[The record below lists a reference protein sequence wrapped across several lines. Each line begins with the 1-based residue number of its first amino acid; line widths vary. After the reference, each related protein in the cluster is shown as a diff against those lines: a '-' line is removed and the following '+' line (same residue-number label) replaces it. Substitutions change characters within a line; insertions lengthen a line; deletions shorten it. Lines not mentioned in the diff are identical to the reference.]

1 MDLSDSET
9 SNETESN
16 HDCDIFYSDSDSDS
30 DDENTPSDNEGQ
42 RLLYRA
48 EQERAQRLDPN
59 WLPKPTKK
67 RRKASEFTPEPKG
80 NVRGKSYYC

>member
-30 DDENTPSDNEGQ
+30 DDENTPSDNVGQ
-42 RLLYRA
+42 RLLYH
-48 EQERAQRLDPN
+48 PN
-59 WLPKPTKK
+59 WLPTKK